1 MASNSDYEI
10 LLNKY
15 NIAIAKAQDLQ
26 EQLQTKQ
33 KQWEKRDADF
43 SVVEKVTRE
52 LCEDILAKAPKEM
65 VLGRDYSWSSV
76 PIVEL
81 VNPRAF

>member
-43 SVVEKVTRE
+43 SVVEKVSLRKRQKKWY
-52 LCEDILAKAPKEM
+52 LAEIIPG
-65 VLGRDYSWSSV
+65 VQYRLLS
-76 PIVEL
+76 L
-81 VNPRAF
+81 

>member
-33 KQWEKRDADF
+33 KQWERRDADF

-52 LCEDILAKAPKEM
+52 LCESAKRNGTWQRLFLEFST
-65 VLGRDYSWSSV
+65 DC
-76 PIVEL
+76 
-81 VNPRAF
+81 